1 MDGAKFIIKKWQ
13 LPIGMGCKPTWAT
26 DRKPP
31 ALTLLAS
38 RCLATLSAIQPLL
51 IKHEDNRQKHP
62 SSRTTSTN
70 YIKEMLKNR
79 VGARSCARNRM
90 QHLEVAIQGWYKS
103 DVLGNAGMFHRL
115 EHHTTFLNRR
125 HRRSILDVAYDCYSS
140 TEGPTSA
147 LQLQWA

>member
-1 MDGAKFIIKKWQ
+1 MDRVKFIMKEWQ

-31 ALTLLAS
+31 ALTLLVS
-38 RCLATLSAIQPLL
+38 QCLATLSTIQPLL

-62 SSRTTSTN
+62 SSRTISTD

-79 VGARSCARNRM
+79 VGVRSCARNRM

-103 DVLGNAGMFHRL
+103 DVLGSAGTFHWL

-125 HRRSILDVAYDCYSS
+125 HRQSILDVACDCYSS
-140 TEGPTSA
+140 TEGPISA
-147 LQLQWA
+147 LQLRWA